1 MIVGGAENSG
11 SFFAKGLKIQTH
23 PLRALRMCSRPIMV
37 VRCGGGRGI

>member
-23 PLRALRMCSRPIMV
+23 LLHSVRMCGRPIME